1 MPPLYLASGSP
12 RRRELLTQIG
22 VPFNVVSAPID
33 ETPLPSE
40 SASAYVERLAR
51 AKAAA
56 GLASL
61 KDPVQGLRGHARSH
75 RSDAVPEGGAAPVGA
90 GMPAKGSTAAL
101 EEAVVLGADTA
112 VVLDGRILGK
122 PENREDALAMLAELS
137 GREHQ
142 VLTAVA
148 LSDGQRVH
156 SLCVT
161 SKVRFRVI
169 SADEAQR
176 YWASGEPADKAGGYA
191 IQGLGAV
198 FVTELSGSYSAVVG
212 LPLSE
217 TAELLGQF
225 GIACWQS
232 PVHTP
237 EVTNPR

>member
-1 MPPLYLASGSP
+1 MNPLYLASGSP
-12 RRRELLTQIG
+12 RRRELLAQIG
-22 VPFNVVSAPID
+22 VPFSVVSAPID
-33 ETPLPSE
+33 ETPLPDE
-40 SASAYVERLAR
+40 SAPAYVERLAR

-56 GLASL
+56 GLACL
-61 KDPVQGLRGHARSH
+61 
-75 RSDAVPEGGAAPVGA
+75 EGP
-90 GMPAKGSTAAL
+90 
-101 EEAVVLGADTA
+101 AVVLGADTA

-122 PENREDALAMLAELS
+122 PENREDALAMLADLS

-161 SKVRFRVI
+161 SKGRFRAI
-169 SADEAQR
+169 SAAEAQR

-198 FVTELSGSYSAVVG
+198 FVTGLSGSYSAVVG

-232 PVHTP
+232 PAHTP
-237 EVTNPR
+237 EVTNQR